1 MGFRFYKK
9 EHIEIVHINNET
21 VRFDRH
27 THSSDYICS
36 IMIKGCITFKTDD
49 FEKMVYE
56 GSYFTVEPNQAHS
69 IISEQPISLLSLC
82 IKKNFVYSLKYDE
95 KRELIDTTIRDIC
108 SGLVSDKFLDTLA
121 YGICSLKKSVEKN
134 NINNETMFDELLFP
148 YELTENI
155 TLSKL
160 SEKYYVSKFHF
171 IREFEKRSGLTPH
184 RYILQ
189 CRIRKSQQLL
199 QEGISVA
206 DAACMTDFYDQSH
219 FVKVFKKVVGVT
231 PSEYKASFRN
241 ILQAN

>member
-1 MGFRFYKK
+1 
-9 EHIEIVHINNET
+9 
-21 VRFDRH
+21 
-27 THSSDYICS
+27 
-36 IMIKGCITFKTDD
+36 
-49 FEKMVYE
+49 
-56 GSYFTVEPNQAHS
+56 
-69 IISEQPISLLSLC
+69 
-82 IKKNFVYSLKYDE
+82 
-95 KRELIDTTIRDIC
+95 
-108 SGLVSDKFLDTLA
+108 
-121 YGICSLKKSVEKN
+121 
-134 NINNETMFDELLFP
+134 MFDELLFP